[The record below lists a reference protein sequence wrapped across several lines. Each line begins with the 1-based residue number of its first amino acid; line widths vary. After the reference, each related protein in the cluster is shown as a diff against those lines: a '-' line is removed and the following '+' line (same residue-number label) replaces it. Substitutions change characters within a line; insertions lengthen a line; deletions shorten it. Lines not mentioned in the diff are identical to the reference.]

1 MEFKLNSLKYAWVGK
16 ELRHIASGNKSDK
29 YFLDESLT
37 IPLVF
42 CKGIKIKSYWRKEP
56 NIDDSV
62 IRDFFGSSE
71 SIEHYN
77 KKIELSKSLE
87 LQFGKHLI
95 MGHSSKVEYRVKSI
109 NKVIDLIFLD
119 KNGDIL
125 VGIEVFCT
133 NKKTDKD
140 IKKFNEVKFP
150 IYEYNINT
158 GEVYPISSG
167 CTDTEEMERVARQI
181 TEIEQNISEDKP
193 RLVRGKEFLLR
204 QRNSIKGLKKGIKRI
219 NDKRKKLWRD
229 YYRFEEQESHY
240 DSEEILESEIRET
253 NKRRECFRREINLF
267 NEVEEESLNKEIE
280 YFAEKERQDIRSVT
294 EQIEN
299 FDDSERRETE
309 ALRIQIDRLENQTG
323 DVSRLTKG
331 VSALNAKHY
340 EHTSIENRN
349 KKLREEIKRITE
361 SN

>member
-1 MEFKLNSLKYAWVGK
+1 MEFKLNNLEYAWVGK

-150 IYEYNINT
+150 IYE
-158 GEVYPISSG
+158 
-167 CTDTEEMERVARQI
+167 
-181 TEIEQNISEDKP
+181 
-193 RLVRGKEFLLR
+193 L
-204 QRNSIKGLKKGIKRI
+204 
-219 NDKRKKLWRD
+219 
-229 YYRFEEQESHY
+229 
-240 DSEEILESEIRET
+240 
-253 NKRRECFRREINLF
+253 
-267 NEVEEESLNKEIE
+267 SLIH
-280 YFAEKERQDIRSVT
+280 I
-294 EQIEN
+294 
-299 FDDSERRETE
+299 
-309 ALRIQIDRLENQTG
+309 
-323 DVSRLTKG
+323 
-331 VSALNAKHY
+331 
-340 EHTSIENRN
+340 
-349 KKLREEIKRITE
+349 
-361 SN
+361 

>member
-1 MEFKLNSLKYAWVGK
+1 MEFKLNNLEYAWVGK

-167 CTDTEEMERVARQI
+167 CPSSEAMDAFTRRISKV
-181 TEIEQNISEDKP
+181 EQSISEDKP
-193 RLVRGKEFLLR
+193 RLVRGKRILFR
-204 QRNSIKGLKKGIKRI
+204 QQNRIKALEKGIKRLD
-219 NDKRKKLWRD
+219 NKRKEIWRD
-229 YYRFEEQESHY
+229 YYKFKEAAEYLSDEGY
-240 DSEEILESEIRET
+240 DKVIREKDE
-253 NKRRECFRREINLF
+253 NISSFRDEIKEYGEQQEELRLIQNIKVVKKNISIFHKESRILQGNIAAENRREYN
-267 NEVEEESLNKEIE
+267 
-280 YFAEKERQDIRSVT
+280 
-294 EQIEN
+294 
-299 FDDSERRETE
+299 
-309 ALRIQIDRLENQTG
+309 
-323 DVSRLTKG
+323 
-331 VSALNAKHY
+331 
-340 EHTSIENRN
+340 
-349 KKLREEIKRITE
+349 LREEFRK
-361 SN
+361 NANAL